1 MTWECNS
8 VSVYVCAT
16 QCFIITVWGGSVQ
29 VRVRWKP
36 CMFMQELLPVIWLVF
51 ADEYFI
57 TAGCLGKQR
66 SSLVKMKSQTSLGLH
81 SKYTCTCK
89 HTLQWSGTLTDKDL
103 YTVWRSY
110 NIGLDSEVIFLST
123 AVSNSWW
130 AANVPAPV
138 LRKLWVEICVKVC
151 YLFILTLRCKC
162 FRHSGSSAHI
172 GDSCEAHNYTYDE
185 SQH

>member
-8 VSVYVCAT
+8 VSVYVCAAL
-16 QCFIITVWGGSVQ
+16 CFIITVWGGSVQ

-57 TAGCLGKQR
+57 TTGCLGKQR

-81 SKYTCTCK
+81 GKYMCTCK
-89 HTLQWSGTLTDKDL
+89 HTLQWSGTLTDKEL

-123 AVSNSWW
+123 AVSNSQW
-130 AANVPAPV
+130 AAKRSSSSSQKTVGRN
-138 LRKLWVEICVKVC
+138 LCQSL
-151 YLFILTLRCKC
+151 LFIHFDLEEQMFPTQRQLC
-162 FRHSGSSAHI
+162 
-172 GDSCEAHNYTYDE
+172 TYRRQLW
-185 SQH
+185 ST